1 MENYLATYEPH
12 AFVVVLS
19 VTERSSYLRAEEV
32 LQYLWR
38 LDVMNNKGVILVA
51 NKTDIV
57 RSRCVSSKGEAQ
69 GYFMLALFFF
79 SVRFSTLHF
88 WFHVNFLMV

>member
-1 MENYLATYEPH
+1 MENYLTTYEPH

-19 VTERSSYLRAEEV
+19 VTERASYLRAEEV

-38 LDVMNNKGVILVA
+38 LDVMSNKGVILVA

-57 RSRCVSSKGEAQ
+57 RARCVSSKGELR
-69 GYFMLALFFF
+69 YIMHRLSFFYRWQCF
-79 SVRFSTLHF
+79 I
-88 WFHVNFLMV
+88 